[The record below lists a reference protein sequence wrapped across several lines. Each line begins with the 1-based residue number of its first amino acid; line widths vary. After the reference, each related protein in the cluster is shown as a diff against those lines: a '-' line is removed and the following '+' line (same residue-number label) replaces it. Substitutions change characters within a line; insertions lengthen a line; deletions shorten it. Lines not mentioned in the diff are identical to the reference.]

1 MQRFNRT
8 NFVSAGFAFR
18 LIAAMQ
24 GAMNDGYAHYV
35 ENRHGQRWLRVNV
48 VSLEGNNGYSFQF
61 LANNGQE
68 VGHLILQALFN
79 WSVEAERLF
88 TGLVNELYTR
98 KEHPL
103 VTVRRREA
111 ELERES
117 KWWKPNK
124 PSKSVT
130 KSIVE
135 YLTVAAFGITGGAL
149 YSVARE
155 VLPMGL
161 LP

>member
-8 NFVSAGFAFR
+8 NFTSAAFASR

-24 GAMNDGYAHYV
+24 GAMSDGYAHYV

-48 VSLEGNNGYSFQF
+48 VSLEGCNGYTFQF
-61 LANNGQE
+61 LAMNGQE

-98 KEHPL
+98 NEHPL
-103 VTVRRREA
+103 VTARRRDA
-111 ELERES
+111 ELDGKR
-117 KWWKPNK
+117 KPWFANK
-124 PSKSVT
+124 GLKNKGLSLM
-130 KSIVE
+130 E
-135 YLTVAAFGITGGAL
+135 YLTVAAIGLTSGSVYG
-149 YSVARE
+149 VARE
-155 VLPMGL
+155 FLPSL